1 MTARRGRHSILRAVP
16 FDFARYMNSRPA
28 RFFVNLFT
36 THLHPKRFTFERDR
50 ACKPLGLRQPP
61 G

>member
-1 MTARRGRHSILRAVP
+1 LRAVL